1 MSVFSLKDIEKSYG
15 AIQILK
21 GASFTLNE
29 GDRAGLIGVNG
40 SGKTTLLGIISGR
53 IKPDTGEKAAA
64 RGLSIGWLEQETGSC
79 PAARTLFAEM
89 LSARPGLLELK
100 ARLDEA
106 ATEISRLS
114 HGSGEGVK
122 KYEDALEAYSHMLD
136 EFERSGGYLYE
147 NEVTGALKGLGFYTE
162 DFTRQVDTLSGG
174 QKTRLSLAKLL
185 LAGHGL
191 LMLDEPTNHLDIV
204 SIGWLEE
211 YLKQYP
217 GTLLVVSHDR
227 SFLNNVVT
235 RILEL
240 DSGKIEDFPG
250 NYDIFQIEK
259 ANRVEARRREYCLMS
274 AKLDKE
280 KEYINRM
287 RAGVNSK
294 QAKGRE
300 KRLERFELPDRP
312 TEKKGLQLE
321 FAKAARSSDTVL
333 KAEGISKSF
342 GERNILIDMS
352 FTLRRGE
359 KVGIIGRNGSGKST
373 LLKIITRTLEPDSG
387 EVSFGSN
394 VKPAYYAQG
403 LEGLDGANT
412 VIEELWSA
420 EPMAFEQKIRDLL
433 GVFLFSGDNVTK
445 KVADLSG
452 GEKGRLAIAKIV
464 LSGANFLILDEPT
477 NHLDISSREA
487 LEESLKSFGGT
498 ALAVSHDRYFL
509 DSFADKILE
518 FDGGGLTE
526 YWGNYTYY
534 LEKKKPAR
542 ILDDSA
548 PAAGRLSWE
557 ERKQQQ
563 AIEKKREREEARR
576 AEKLLLLEND
586 IEKLEK
592 EMRATEERLADPAV
606 YEDFGLVSELTGCYN
621 ILKEQREQLYDLLEK
636 EALDG

>member
-15 AIQILK
+15 ARKILK
-21 GASFTLNE
+21 GASLNLNE

-40 SGKTTLLGIISGR
+40 SGKTTLLGVISGR
-53 IKPDTGEKAAA
+53 IKPDAGEKASA
-64 RGLSIGWLEQETGSC
+64 RGLSVGWLEQETGSG
-79 PAARTLFAEM
+79 PAERTLFAEM

-100 ARLDEA
+100 ARLDET

-114 HGSGEGVK
+114 ESGGK
-122 KYEDALEAYSHMLD
+122 KYEDALDAYAQMLD

-147 NEVTGALKGLGFYTE
+147 NEVTGTLKGLGFTTE
-162 DFTRQVDTLSGG
+162 DFGRMVDTLSGG

-211 YLKQYP
+211 YLRQYP

-274 AKLDKE
+274 AKLEKE

-300 KRLERFELPDRP
+300 RRLDRFELPDRP
-312 TEKKGLQLE
+312 TEKKALQLE
-321 FAKAARSSDTVL
+321 FTKAARSSDTVL
-333 KAEGISKSF
+333 KAECISKSF
-342 GERNILIDMS
+342 GERVILKDMS

-373 LLKIITRTLEPDSG
+373 LLKIITRALEPDSG

-412 VIEELWSA
+412 VIEELWST
-420 EPMAFEQKIRDLL
+420 EPMAVEQKIRDLL

-464 LSGANFLILDEPT
+464 LSGANFLMLDEPT

-534 LEKKKPAR
+534 LEKKKPAQVQ
-542 ILDDSA
+542 DDA
-548 PAAGRLSWE
+548 TPAAGRLSWE

-586 IEKLEK
+586 IEGLEK
-592 EMRATEERLADPAV
+592 EMKATEERLADPAV
-606 YEDFGLVSELTGCYN
+606 YENFALVSELTECYN
-621 ILKEQREQLYDLLEK
+621 ILKDKREQLYDLLEK
-636 EALDG
+636 EACDG